1 MIQIE
6 RVRAGK
12 YKIIGLGTDNKEKNT
27 LAEVDSLE
35 KASCVLRFVNG
46 SSIKGDQYT
55 LAIDAIREIDA
66 DEMRMEG
73 ADGKA
78 ERVSGKADNSI
89 FDGGSP
95 G

>member
-12 YKIIGLGTDNKEKNT
+12 YKIIGLGKDSKERNI

-55 LAIDAIREIDA
+55 LAVNAIREIDA
-66 DEMRMEG
+66 NEMMTEG
-73 ADGKA
+73 SDGKA
-78 ERVSGKADNSI
+78 ERLSGKADNSV
-89 FDGGSP
+89 FDGGSS